1 MSKKV
6 LFIAYHFPPIGGS
19 GVQRS
24 LKYVKYL
31 PMYEY
36 KPLVCTVKNGH
47 NFAYDYT
54 LLDEIPN
61 EAKVYRS
68 NSGET
73 LLLREIIEKTSA
85 VLRKLKRSKK
95 NNEDNESNTD
105 IKKIGGSQ
113 DTIKDKIFRYLEYN
127 YFIPDTKI
135 RWYKHA
141 INDIKK
147 RILVENDIDIIYS
160 TSSPY
165 TDHLIGLEIK
175 KYTNKPWIADF
186 RDPWFGNVFI
196 ANNYSKKRLKREAQ
210 MERAVIEKADKI
222 IMVTDTITE
231 NYKKSY
237 PEYADKFITITNG
250 FDSADKLD
258 IAIDNEKFIINYSGI
273 LTEGQSPDTLIK
285 ALEKLCCEDEKFR
298 KNLKVNFTGL
308 VIPQY
313 EFMIRNS
320 KINENIIINS
330 YMTHEEVVKQMSK
343 AAINFVI
350 LADRSESRGVFTG
363 KIFDYILA
371 ERPVLG
377 IMPSN
382 GVASNLINNREL
394 GLSIEHGEVD
404 KVYEFIKL
412 IYNKWLSN
420 EEVRVAS
427 IERCQDFDRRY
438 LTKQLSS
445 IMDKLIE

>member
-105 IKKIGGSQ
+105 IKKIGVSQ

-165 TDHLIGLEIK
+165 TDHLIALEIK

-186 RDPWFGNVFI
+186 RDPWVGNVFI
-196 ANNYSKKRLKREAQ
+196 ANNYSKKRLKMEAQ
-210 MERAVIEKADKI
+210 MERAVIENADKI

-250 FDSADKLD
+250 FDSSDKVD
-258 IAIDNEKFIINYSGI
+258 IAVDNEKFIINYSGI
-273 LTEGQSPDTLIK
+273 LTEGQSPDTLIR

-330 YMTHEEVVKQMSK
+330 YMTHEEVGKQMSK

-394 GLSIEHGEVD
+394 GLSIDHGEVD

-420 EEVRVAS
+420 EEVRIAS

-445 IMDKLIE
+445 IMDKLI

>member
-186 RDPWFGNVFI
+186 RDPWVGNVFI

>member
-95 NNEDNESNTD
+95 NNESNTD
-105 IKKIGGSQ
+105 IKKIGVSQ

-165 TDHLIGLEIK
+165 TDHLIALEIK

-186 RDPWFGNVFI
+186 RDPWVGNVFI
-196 ANNYSKKRLKREAQ
+196 ANNYSKKRLKMEAQ
-210 MERAVIEKADKI
+210 MERAVIENADKI

-250 FDSADKLD
+250 FDSSDKVD
-258 IAIDNEKFIINYSGI
+258 IAVDNEKFIINYSGI
-273 LTEGQSPDTLIK
+273 LTEGQSPDTLIR

-394 GLSIEHGEVD
+394 GLSIDHGEVD

-420 EEVRVAS
+420 EEVRIAS

-445 IMDKLIE
+445 IMDKLI

>member
-85 VLRKLKRSKK
+85 VLRKLKKSKK

-186 RDPWFGNVFI
+186 RDPWVGNVFI

>member
-95 NNEDNESNTD
+95 NNEDNESNTE
-105 IKKIGGSQ
+105 IKKIGVSQ

-165 TDHLIGLEIK
+165 TDHLIALEIK

-186 RDPWFGNVFI
+186 RDPWVGNVFI
-196 ANNYSKKRLKREAQ
+196 ANNYSKKRLKMEAQ
-210 MERAVIEKADKI
+210 MERAVIENADKI

-250 FDSADKLD
+250 FDSSDKVD
-258 IAIDNEKFIINYSGI
+258 IAVDNEKFIINYSGI
-273 LTEGQSPDTLIK
+273 LTEGQSPDTLIR

-394 GLSIEHGEVD
+394 GLSIDHGEVD

-420 EEVRVAS
+420 EEVRIAS

-445 IMDKLIE
+445 IMDKLI

>member
-95 NNEDNESNTD
+95 NNESNTD
-105 IKKIGGSQ
+105 IKKIGVSQ

-165 TDHLIGLEIK
+165 TDHLIALEIK

-186 RDPWFGNVFI
+186 RDPWVGNVFI
-196 ANNYSKKRLKREAQ
+196 ANNYSKKRLKMEAQ
-210 MERAVIEKADKI
+210 MERAVIENADKI

-250 FDSADKLD
+250 FDSSDKVD
-258 IAIDNEKFIINYSGI
+258 IAVDNEKFIINYSGI
-273 LTEGQSPDTLIK
+273 LTEGQSPDTLIR

-343 AAINFVI
+343 ASINFVI

-394 GLSIEHGEVD
+394 GLSIDHGEVD

-420 EEVRVAS
+420 EEVRIAS

-445 IMDKLIE
+445 IMDKLI

>member
-73 LLLREIIEKTSA
+73 LLLREIIEKTNA
-85 VLRKLKRSKK
+85 VLKKVKRSKK
-95 NNEDNESNTD
+95 NNEDNESKTD
-105 IKKIGGSQ
+105 IKQIEASK

-141 INDIKK
+141 IKDIKK
-147 RILVENDIDIIYS
+147 RILIENDIDIIYS

-165 TDHLIGLEIK
+165 TDHLIALEIK

-186 RDPWFGNVFI
+186 RDPWVGNVFI
-196 ANNYSKKRLKREAQ
+196 SNNYSEKRLKKEAQ
-210 MERAVIEKADKI
+210 MERAVIENADKI
-222 IMVTDTITE
+222 IMVTENITE
-231 NYKKSY
+231 TYKKNY
-237 PEYADKFITITNG
+237 PEYSNKFITITNG
-250 FDSADKLD
+250 FDSEDKVN
-258 IAIDNEKFIINYSGI
+258 IPIDNKKFIINYSGI
-273 LTEGQSPDTLIK
+273 LTEGQSPETLIK
-285 ALEKLCCEDEKFR
+285 ALEKLCYEDKKFR
-298 KNLKVNFTGL
+298 TNLKVNFTGL

-313 EFMIRNS
+313 EFMIRSS

-330 YMTHEEVVKQMSK
+330 YMPHEEVVKQMSK

-350 LADRSESRGVFTG
+350 LADKPESKGVFTG
-363 KIFDYILA
+363 KIFDYILS
-371 ERPVLG
+371 ERPILG

-382 GVASNLINNREL
+382 GVASNLINDREL
-394 GLSIEHGEVD
+394 GVSVEHGEVD
-404 KVYEFIKL
+404 KVYEFIKE
-412 IYNKWLSN
+412 IYKKWIFD
-420 EEVRVAS
+420 EEIKINS
-427 IERCQDFDRRY
+427 IERCKDFDRKY
-438 LTKQLSS
+438 LTKQLS
-445 IMDKLIE
+445 ITMDKLL

>member
-105 IKKIGGSQ
+105 IKKIGVSQ

-165 TDHLIGLEIK
+165 TDHLIALEIK

-186 RDPWFGNVFI
+186 RDPWVGNVFI
-196 ANNYSKKRLKREAQ
+196 ANNYSKKRLKMEAQ
-210 MERAVIEKADKI
+210 MERAVIENADKI

-250 FDSADKLD
+250 FDSSDKVD
-258 IAIDNEKFIINYSGI
+258 IAVDNEKFIINYSGI
-273 LTEGQSPDTLIK
+273 LTEGQSPDTLIR

-343 AAINFVI
+343 ASINFVI

-394 GLSIEHGEVD
+394 GLSIDHGEVD
-404 KVYEFIKL
+404 KVCEFIKL

-420 EEVRVAS
+420 EEVRIAS

-445 IMDKLIE
+445 IMDKLI

>member
-95 NNEDNESNTD
+95 NNESNKD
-105 IKKIGGSQ
+105 IKKIGVSQ

-165 TDHLIGLEIK
+165 TDHLIALEIK

-186 RDPWFGNVFI
+186 RDPWVGNVFI
-196 ANNYSKKRLKREAQ
+196 ANNYSKKRLKMEAQ
-210 MERAVIEKADKI
+210 MERAVIENADKI

-250 FDSADKLD
+250 FDSSDKVD
-258 IAIDNEKFIINYSGI
+258 IAVDNEKFIINYSGI
-273 LTEGQSPDTLIK
+273 LTEGQSPDTLIR

-343 AAINFVI
+343 ASINFVI

-394 GLSIEHGEVD
+394 GLSIDHGEVD
-404 KVYEFIKL
+404 KVCEFIKL

-420 EEVRVAS
+420 EEVRIAS

-445 IMDKLIE
+445 IMDKLI